1 MFRPDLPIKTI
12 EEEKKHGLGRYKFAQ
27 SLGESILSYKETESL
42 VIGISGEWG
51 SGKTSIVNMTL
62 DYIYLSERDDEKPLI
77 MRFNPWNFS
86 DHNQLIEKFFNEL
99 SILLSDESK
108 ITEKLKSY
116 FNKLIPPVLLL
127 SSLTSPGPTQALI
140 SSARWIEEH
149 PAKSFE
155 SIKTELNELLIK
167 NNRKIIIVIEDI
179 DRLNNYEI
187 RQMFQLVKLLANFS
201 NTVYIMEFDKN
212 IVIKALEKDMP
223 KIYSPQ
229 YLEKIVQVI
238 FDVPKMTDLEL
249 EFILNHEIEELIK
262 DSPNL
267 FNKERWIFYCQN
279 GLTYLFKDI
288 RAIKRYINNLK
299 FNFGLLKN
307 EVDLADLFA

>member
-1 MFRPDLPIKTI
+1 M
-12 EEEKKHGLGRYKFAQ
+12 
-27 SLGESILSYKETESL
+27 
-42 VIGISGEWG
+42 
-51 SGKTSIVNMTL
+51 
-62 DYIYLSERDDEKPLI
+62 
-77 MRFNPWNFS
+77 
-86 DHNQLIEKFFNEL
+86 
-99 SILLSDESK
+99 LSDESK